1 MAESGG
7 RYCPL
12 CGRAAGLMDRFCASC
27 GYNLSVPP
35 GGERRVETE
44 QVRVPPPPSDSQR
57 GGPGAWSRVKV
68 LFGGCIVLAILI
80 LIFLFVV
87 VPFLS
92 GLLGGSGQ

>member
-12 CGRAAGLMDRFCASC
+12 CGRAAGLVDRFCASC

-35 GGERRVETE
+35 VRERRVETE
-44 QVRVPPPPSDSQR
+44 QVRVPSPPTDYQR
-57 GGPGAWSRVKV
+57 SGPGVWSGVKIF
-68 LFGGCIVLAILI
+68 FGGCIVLPILI
-80 LIFLFVV
+80 LILLFVV

-92 GLLGGSGQ
+92 RLLGGSGQ

>member
-12 CGRAAGLMDRFCASC
+12 CGRAAGLVDRFCASC

-35 GGERRVETE
+35 VREGRVETE
-44 QVRVPPPPSDSQR
+44 QDRVRPPPPDYQR
-57 GGPGAWSRVKV
+57 SGPGVGSWVK
-68 LFGGCIVLAILI
+68 LFFGGCIVLPILI
-80 LIFLFVV
+80 LIFLFIVA
-87 VPFLS
+87 PFLS

>member
-12 CGRAAGLMDRFCASC
+12 CGRAAGLVDRFCASC

-44 QVRVPPPPSDSQR
+44 QVRVPPRPSDYQR
-57 GGPGAWSRVKV
+57 SGPGMWSGVKV
-68 LFGGCIVLAILI
+68 FFGGCIVLPIFI

-92 GLLGGSGQ
+92 GLLGESGQ

>member
-12 CGRAAGLMDRFCASC
+12 CGRAAGLVDRFCASC

-35 GGERRVETE
+35 GGEGRVETE
-44 QVRVPPPPSDSQR
+44 RVRVPPPPSDSQR

-80 LIFLFVV
+80 LISLFVV

>member
-35 GGERRVETE
+35 VRKGRVETE
-44 QVRVPPPPSDSQR
+44 RVRVPPPPSDSQR

-80 LIFLFVV
+80 LISLFVV

>member
-35 GGERRVETE
+35 VGERRVETE
-44 QVRVPPPPSDSQR
+44 QVRVP
-57 GGPGAWSRVKV
+57 
-68 LFGGCIVLAILI
+68 
-80 LIFLFVV
+80 
-87 VPFLS
+87 
-92 GLLGGSGQ
+92 